1 MTQRTTHAIAPCA
14 ITQNKQPDLP
24 PTVKY
29 QAKLQKLDRYCNLF
43 NLRATSADH
52 RDAAPRRER
61 EKSKGRERDDR
72 KRTKE
77 KRKEKEKEKEK
88 KKSERGKRREKER
101 AKEKEKE
108 RENEK
113 GRTRRK
119 RKEDDERRK
128 RDEEKERRDDDAK
141 ERRGKTKPDRD
152 ERSRTRASE
161 VHPPPP
167 PPPPRK
173 RGLSRGKKRVSPDT
187 ILAMLEDK
195 KRPRVETRKE
205 LDQATSA
212 ALTRSKPTS
221 PPMTIPMV
229 STTSSSTTS
238 TTARRPVAPATS
250 SSSSTTS
257 RSSRRVGATALSL
270 SRRLQA
276 KEASATI
283 EPAAVVAD
291 VGGRDAR
298 QADSARLVD
307 EFKVPRGMTA
317 PRSKAPPGGDDVTAL
332 LVPVT
337 PDTSP
342 EKPSQQRLR
351 GSQGESARAKAQL
364 GLDGGVTAQAAIANA
379 SESEPLFSP
388 LSVVPQTPDSELWAH
403 KERNTKKSK
412 NQTERTKTEEKRKR
426 EERRAKEESLVPAVE
441 NAKHDD
447 HEAPQRK
454 VVEEDSVDVI
464 PETPEEQVRPPA
476 KTVQQRTKERW
487 RPKTIPADKLDEG
500 LEVVA
505 ETQMTAAISTASMP
519 HFVAVSLGSHAS
531 MPVTCAQA
539 PSSSDEETSDDDD
552 DVVNDTTTI
561 QAKSAAVTEEK
572 ANVNNA
578 EKRKWPN
585 DDGGDGDEEELS
597 LHFSMSLWSPAASM
611 TAPSQPFA
619 SARHRDSEEFLARN
633 DHHQRH
639 GGPRRQPQ
647 TKRSAAV
654 GQPQKPQTSLEFSLP
669 LLSAE
674 SPTKDLAGNGSGGG
688 LALKENA
695 AKERS
700 MASERKNEKRQS
712 PEGLEEQASIEVSE
726 ELMVEASNA
735 LLVSTVEDD
744 VTNPAPPAE
753 KNEGLEQKNED
764 EGEEDDEEKRKKK
777 EIDEEE
783 QVRVIRE
790 RMMQRKRDK
799 REALQRQ
806 PSMDLL
812 SCTPYPAS
820 ARQEADE
827 AAATPPPP
835 PEMLEPSPPPPALQ
849 LASIVEQTRDEE
861 EIKPPAVVEAANA
874 ENQALNDEAEP
885 EPIGSALLPAHEPLV
900 LAGLYRWSLV
910 LHPTQPSLPGI
921 LGIPIHLRVCVVNMC
936 VPWPQP
942 PPTRKEVQQALASN
956 NAGGDILP
964 FDYHPP
970 FFSNSKD
977 APRQTKVSSSFS
989 LLSSSFF
996 FVFFLLCLMSV
1007 WVQNIGGLALKLS
1020 VGELVDIK
1028 EFDTAGLAA
1037 LWDVESGPL
1046 AARREWPLGLAH
1058 YARVKVAQAKRVP
1071 IRIAESQQ
1079 TTHARPLKRCR
1090 VRSCAVVCACACA

>member
-1 MTQRTTHAIAPCA
+1 MCKQLAEGYSQRGTARASQGPQRLDKGKEKAREGETDEEDDDEEEQMSDEELQALLRDIPQFDGADDEPPVEQAAATTAVPLKKRSIGDHAPKRSVQSPQPDTAHDIRMTRRTTHAIAPCA
-14 ITQNKQPDLP
+14 IAQNKQPDLP

-77 KRKEKEKEKEK
+77 KRKEKEKEKKK

-108 RENEK
+108 RENDK

-161 VHPPPP
+161 LHPPP

-195 KRPRVETRKE
+195 KRPRVEAPKE

-212 ALTRSKPTS
+212 AGTRSKPTS
-221 PPMTIPMV
+221 PPLTIPMV

-250 SSSSTTS
+250 SSSLTTS
-257 RSSRRVGATALSL
+257 RSSRRVGATGLSL

-276 KEASATI
+276 KEASATV
-283 EPAAVVAD
+283 EGAAVVAD
-291 VGGRDAR
+291 VGGRNAR
-298 QADSARLVD
+298 QDDSARLGLVD

-342 EKPSQQRLR
+342 EKPSQKRLR
-351 GSQGESARAKAQL
+351 ESQGESARAQAQR
-364 GLDGGVTAQAAIANA
+364 GLDDGVTAQAAIANA

-388 LSVVPQTPDSELWAH
+388 LSVVPQTPDSELWAR
-403 KERNTKKSK
+403 KERNMKKLK
-412 NQTERTKTEEKRKR
+412 HETERTKTEERKR
-426 EERRAKEESLVPAVE
+426 EERSAKEEPIVPAVE
-441 NAKHDD
+441 IAKHDD

-464 PETPEEQVRPPA
+464 PETPEEPVRPPA
-476 KTVQQRTKERW
+476 KTVQQRKKERW
-487 RPKTIPADKLDEG
+487 RPDKLDEG

-552 DVVNDTTTI
+552 NDNFVNDTTTI
-561 QAKSAAVTEEK
+561 QAKAAVAEEK

-597 LHFSMSLWSPAASM
+597 LHFSLSLWSPAASM

-633 DHHQRH
+633 DLHHH
-639 GGPRRQPQ
+639 HD
-647 TKRSAAV
+647 RSAAV
-654 GQPQKPQTSLEFSLP
+654 GQPQKPQTSLELSLP

-674 SPTKDLAGNGSGGG
+674 SPTKDIAKGGG
-688 LALKENA
+688 SLALKENA

-712 PEGLEEQASIEVSE
+712 PEGLEEHASIEVSE

-827 AAATPPPP
+827 AAATPPGPP
-835 PEMLEPSPPPPALQ
+835 PSALQ

-861 EIKPPAVVEAANA
+861 EIEPPAVVETAKA
-874 ENQALNDEAEP
+874 ENEALNEVAGP
-885 EPIGSALLPAHEPLV
+885 ESIGSALLPAHEPLV
-900 LAGLYRWSLV
+900 LAGLYRWALV
-910 LHPTQPSLPGI
+910 LHPTQPFPAFLAFPFI
-921 LGIPIHLRVCVVNMC
+921 CACVVNMRGC
-936 VPWPQP
+936 SRRRRGRRCSRLWPATTRAAISCP
-942 PPTRKEVQQALASN
+942 STTTRPSSPTPKMPRDRPRYL
-956 NAGGDILP
+956 LP
-964 FDYHPP
+964 SSL
-970 FFSNSKD
+970 FSLL
-977 APRQTKVSSSFS
+977 RSSSFS
-989 LLSSSFF
+989 FF
-996 FVFFLLCLMSV
+996 
-1007 WVQNIGGLALKLS
+1007 
-1020 VGELVDIK
+1020 
-1028 EFDTAGLAA
+1028 
-1037 LWDVESGPL
+1037 
-1046 AARREWPLGLAH
+1046 
-1058 YARVKVAQAKRVP
+1058 
-1071 IRIAESQQ
+1071 
-1079 TTHARPLKRCR
+1079 
-1090 VRSCAVVCACACA
+1090 CA

>member
-1 MTQRTTHAIAPCA
+1 MARHTAHDTHAIAPCA

-61 EKSKGRERDDR
+61 EKSKGRDRDGR

-77 KRKEKEKEKEK
+77 KKEKKKEK
-88 KKSERGKRREKER
+88 KKSEREKRREKER
-101 AKEKEKE
+101 AKGKEKEKD
-108 RENEK
+108 RDNEK
-113 GRTRRK
+113 ERTRRK
-119 RKEDDERRK
+119 RKEDDERRN
-128 RDEEKERRDDDAK
+128 RDEEEERRDDDAK
-141 ERRGKTKPDRD
+141 ERRRTETDRGRGKTKTDRD

-161 VHPPPP
+161 LH

-195 KRPRVETRKE
+195 KRPRVEAPTE

-212 ALTRSKPTS
+212 TSTKSKPTS
-221 PPMTIPMV
+221 PPMTITMV
-229 STTSSSTTS
+229 STTSTMT
-238 TTARRPVAPATS
+238 RRPVAPAMS
-250 SSSSTTS
+250 SSSSTIL

-276 KEASATI
+276 KEDHATI
-283 EPAAVVAD
+283 EGAGVVTD
-291 VGGRDAR
+291 VGSRDAR
-298 QADSARLVD
+298 QADSARLGLVD
-307 EFKVPRGMTA
+307 EFKVPRGTTA
-317 PRSKAPPGGDDVTAL
+317 PRSKAAPVGDDVTAL

-351 GSQGESARAKAQL
+351 GSQGESARARAQR
-364 GLDGGVTAQAAIANA
+364 GLDDEVTAQAAIANA

-403 KERNTKKSK
+403 KERNTKKTK
-412 NQTERTKTEEKRKR
+412 NETERTKTRSDLCGFGAKRQEEKKKR
-426 EERRAKEESLVPAVE
+426 EERSAKEESIVSAVE
-441 NAKHDD
+441 NAKHAD
-447 HEAPQRK
+447 HEATQRK

-476 KTVQQRTKERW
+476 KTVQRRKKERL
-487 RPKTIPADKLDEG
+487 RPKTISTLADKLDEG

-505 ETQMTAAISTASMP
+505 ETQMTAAMSTASMP
-519 HFVAVSLGSHAS
+519 HFAAVSLGSHAS

-539 PSSSDEETSDDDD
+539 PSSSDKEASDDEDD
-552 DVVNDTTTI
+552 IVTDTTTI
-561 QAKSAAVTEEK
+561 QAKSASGAEK
-572 ANVNNA
+572 TNVNNA

-597 LHFSMSLWSPAASM
+597 LHFSLSLWSPAASM
-611 TAPSQPFA
+611 AAPSQPFA

-633 DHHQRH
+633 DHR
-639 GGPRRQPQ
+639 PRRQPQ

-654 GQPQKPQTSLEFSLP
+654 GQPQQPLTSSELSLP

-674 SPTKDLAGNGSGGG
+674 SPTKDLAGNGGIGQA
-688 LALKENA
+688 LA
-695 AKERS
+695 

-753 KNEGLEQKNED
+753 KNEGLEQKNKD
-764 EGEEDDEEKRKKK
+764 EGEEDDEEKRKK
-777 EIDEEE
+777 EMDEEE

-820 ARQEADE
+820 ARQVADK

-835 PEMLEPSPPPPALQ
+835 ELLEPSPPQLALQ
-849 LASIVEQTRDEE
+849 LESIVEHAQ
-861 EIKPPAVVEAANA
+861 IKLPEAVEAAIA
-874 ENQALNDEAEP
+874 ENEALNDVAEP
-885 EPIGSALLPAHEPLV
+885 ESVGSALLPTHEPLV
-900 LAGLYRWSLV
+900 PAGLYRWALV
-910 LHPTQPSLPGI
+910 LNPT
-921 LGIPIHLRVCVVNMC
+921 
-936 VPWPQP
+936 
-942 PPTRKEVQQALASN
+942 
-956 NAGGDILP
+956 
-964 FDYHPP
+964 
-970 FFSNSKD
+970 
-977 APRQTKVSSSFS
+977 
-989 LLSSSFF
+989 
-996 FVFFLLCLMSV
+996 
-1007 WVQNIGGLALKLS
+1007 
-1020 VGELVDIK
+1020 
-1028 EFDTAGLAA
+1028 
-1037 LWDVESGPL
+1037 
-1046 AARREWPLGLAH
+1046 
-1058 YARVKVAQAKRVP
+1058 
-1071 IRIAESQQ
+1071 
-1079 TTHARPLKRCR
+1079 
-1090 VRSCAVVCACACA
+1090 